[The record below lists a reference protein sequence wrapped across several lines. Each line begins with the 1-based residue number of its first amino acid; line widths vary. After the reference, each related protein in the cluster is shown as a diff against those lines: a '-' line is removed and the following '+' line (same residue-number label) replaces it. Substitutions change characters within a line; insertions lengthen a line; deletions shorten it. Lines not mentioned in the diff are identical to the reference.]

1 MSHGSQELDR
11 ALPMFFTE
19 LHEMVS
25 LWSQVRSEREE
36 RRGSKQLSLDP
47 EEKQRFYLA
56 VS

>member
-1 MSHGSQELDR
+1 
-11 ALPMFFTE
+11 MFFTE

-25 LWSQVRSEREE
+25 LGSQVRSEREE
-36 RRGSKQLSLDP
+36 TRGSEQLSLDP